1 MALVGRVCM
10 PQEKD
15 KLASKSY
22 HSDVNMYLYAGV
34 FFLASPLQIQG
45 CPKCNNL
52 SNTLYVMTNNGC
64 SWQLS
69 T

>member
-10 PQEKD
+10 PQQND

-34 FFLASPLQIQG
+34 VFLASPLQIQG

-64 SWQLS
+64 SRQLS

>member
-1 MALVGRVCM
+1 MALVGRVCI

-15 KLASKSY
+15 ELASKSY
-22 HSDVNMYLYAGV
+22 VNMYLYAGV

-52 SNTLYVMTNNGC
+52 SNTLCVMTNNGC

-69 T
+69 S